1 MKRAQREIG
10 LLLICLVLVS
20 GFVSLFFRLMHTEQ
34 TRERISAFALFPE
47 RPDAVLYVKNGR
59 LYTALMRN
67 VQPLVSDRKLASVY
81 DSLSRDL
88 PLSNLLFTLHPQGA
102 VAYWKVSPEGYRTI
116 RRHIGRQ
123 LGAFA
128 PQTQTKWHTT
138 VEYYAD
144 ANGRFLGS
152 FYKNGFWVAS
162 YNASLLEKVLKN
174 MLYAPDESPAIYA
187 PIEQEMAYSSTSL
200 WLYAPLVDIDIQQP
214 DSLHWSIGRTW
225 LQVDLLPLQHRVM
238 ASSSFTQIACNDS
251 LAYMIA
257 DSLQKR
263 LFAYWKLSSL
273 AQDSLEV
280 QLNPDEKLFSLRLA
294 WTVGK

>member
-34 TRERISAFALFPE
+34 TRERISIFALFPE

-59 LYTALMRN
+59 LYTALMQH
-67 VQPLVSDRKLASVY
+67 VPLASDRKLASVY
-81 DSLSRDL
+81 GSLSRDL
-88 PLSNLLFTLHPQGA
+88 PLSNLLFTLHPQGT
-102 VAYWKVSPEGYRTI
+102 VAYLKISPEGYRTI

-128 PQTQTKWHTT
+128 PQTQTKWHTA

-144 ANGRFLGS
+144 TNGRFLGS

-174 MLYAPDESPAIYA
+174 MLYAPDESPALYA
-187 PIEQEMAYSSTSL
+187 PIEQEMAHSSTSL
-200 WLYAPLVDIDIQQP
+200 WLYAPLVDIDILQP
-214 DSLHWSIGRTW
+214 DSSHWSIGRTW
-225 LQVDLLPLQHRVM
+225 LQVELLPLQHRIM
-238 ASSSFTQIACNDS
+238 ASSSFSQMACNDS

-263 LFAYWKLSSL
+263 LFAYWKLSPLS
-273 AQDSLEV
+273 QDSLEV
-280 QLNPDEKLFSLRLA
+280 QLNPE